1 MPDDAYDC
9 DVLVV
14 GGGLIG
20 LGASMFLAQQGLRA
34 WLVER
39 HKSISIHP
47 KARGVNVRSMEL
59 YRAAGVEA
67 AVRAAGEGRVEM
79 AIGDSLAGEYRQVMA
94 PVDDQTRL
102 GLSPTTF
109 CACDQHQIEPVLRA
123 RAAELGARL
132 FFSTTVIHIG
142 QDDCGVTAEV
152 VVGGAT
158 AAPPRSIRARYLVAA
173 DGAKGGIRSNLGIG
187 RHGRPVAGTGL
198 SVLFDADL
206 EPATRGRGVRTLVSA
221 SAGAIFMKGR
231 DSRTRHWLAVPP
243 RDGFEAQDEAALATK
258 VVPMIRSL
266 VGLPDLEPA
275 VESVMTWQTGAFVAD
290 RYRAGRIFLVG
301 DAAHLMP
308 PYGGLGGNTGV
319 ADAHNLAWKL
329 AAVCD
334 GRAGEAL
341 LDTYESERQP
351 IAEYTAGQ
359 VMRYAANPFELFG
372 RRDMVDL
379 QTVAMG
385 FRYFDETAT
394 GFDPAHPVEDPV
406 HPSGQ
411 PGTRTPHVELA
422 GTVSSTLDLLDPRG
436 FTFVAA
442 DSSPYVAAL
451 DGAPIAGVCVRAVC
465 RQDVVDIARWDAIY
479 DNPAAAGLLVRPDGV
494 ICWRAKPGHPDLR
507 AAVEQAYRR
516 ALHRR

>member
-1 MPDDAYDC
+1 VSDDAYDC
-9 DVLVV
+9 DVLIV

-20 LGASMFLAQQGLRA
+20 LGASMFAAQQGLRT

-39 HKSISIHP
+39 HETISIHP

-59 YRAAGVEA
+59 YRAAGIEA
-67 AVRAAGEGRVEM
+67 AVRAAGLDRMEL
-79 AIGDSLAGEYRQVMA
+79 AIGDNLAGEYQQ
-94 PVDDQTRL
+94 PVEPAIDPTGHR
-102 GLSPTTF
+102 LSPTAF

-123 RAAELGARL
+123 RAIELGAEL
-132 FFSTTVIHIG
+132 FFNSTVSAIA
-142 QDDCGVTAEV
+142 QDASGVSAEV
-152 VVGGAT
+152 VADSAQPVT
-158 AAPPRSIRARYLVAA
+158 PRHVRARYLVAA
-173 DGAKGGIRSNLGIG
+173 DGARSRIRDDLGIG

-206 EPATRGRGVRTLVSA
+206 APATRGRNVQTLVSA

-231 DSRTRHWLAVPP
+231 DSRTRHWMAIPP
-243 RDGFEAQDEAALATK
+243 RAEFDGLDDASLATK
-258 VVPMIRSL
+258 VVPMIRTV
-266 VGLPDLEPA
+266 VGLPDLQPD

-334 GRAGEAL
+334 GRAGEEL

-359 VMRYAANPFELFG
+359 VARFADNPFELFG
-372 RRDMVDL
+372 RRDMVEL

-385 FRYFDETAT
+385 FRYCDEAAT
-394 GFDPAHPVEDPV
+394 GFDPAHPVEDPAE
-406 HPSGQ
+406 PSGQ
-411 PGTRTPHVELA
+411 PGTRAPHIELVGA
-422 GTVSSTLDLLDPRG
+422 VSSTLDLLDPAG

-442 DSSPYVAAL
+442 DTSPYIAAL
-451 DGAPIAGVCVRAVC
+451 AGEPVPGVRTRAI
-465 RQDVVDIARWDAIY
+465 RREDVADLARWDAIY
-479 DNPAAAGLLVRPDGV
+479 DSAAAPGMLIRPDGV
-494 ICWRAKPGHPDLR
+494 ISWRADPGRPDPR
-507 AAVEQAYRR
+507 VAVEHAYHR

>member
-1 MPDDAYDC
+1 VHDGAFDC

-20 LGASMFLAQQGLRA
+20 LGASMFLAQQGLRT

-47 KARGVNVRSMEL
+47 KARGVSVRSMEL
-59 YRAAGVEA
+59 YRAAGIEA

-79 AIGDSLAGEYRQVMA
+79 AIGDNLAGEYQQVMT
-94 PVDDQTRL
+94 PPEDQTRRW
-102 GLSPTTF
+102 LSPTTF

-123 RAAELGARL
+123 RATELGARL
-132 FFSTTVIHIG
+132 FFNTTATHIA

-152 VVGGAT
+152 VADGTT
-158 AAPPRSIRARYLVAA
+158 AAAPSRIRARYLVAA
-173 DGAKGGIRSNLGIG
+173 DGAKGRIRSDLGIG
-187 RHGRPVAGTGL
+187 RHGRPVPGTGL

-206 EPATRGRGVRTLVSA
+206 EPATRGRGVRTLVSPR
-221 SAGAIFMKGR
+221 AGGIFMKGR
-231 DSRTRHWLAVPP
+231 DSQTRHWLAVPP
-243 RDGFEAQDEAALATK
+243 REDFDTADRESLATK
-258 VVPMIRSL
+258 VVPMIRSM
-266 VGLPDLEPA
+266 VGLPDLQPA

-334 GRAGEAL
+334 GRAGDEL

-351 IAEYTAGQ
+351 IAEYTAAQ
-359 VMRYAANPFELFG
+359 VVRFADNPFELFG
-372 RRDMVDL
+372 RRDMFHL
-379 QTVAMG
+379 QTVTMG
-385 FRYFDETAT
+385 FRYFDEAAT
-394 GFDPAHPVEDPV
+394 GFDPACPVEDPA

-411 PGTRTPHVELA
+411 PGTRAPHVELA
-422 GTVSSTLDLLDPRG
+422 GEVSSTLDLLDPCG

-442 DSSPYVAAL
+442 DTSCYIAAL
-451 DGAPIAGVCVRAVC
+451 QGEPITGVQTRAVR
-465 RQDVVDIARWDAIY
+465 RQDITDLATWDATY
-479 DNPAAAGLLVRPDGV
+479 ASPAAAGLLIRPDGV
-494 ICWRAKPGHPDLR
+494 TCWRAEPSDPDPR
-507 AAVEQAYRR
+507 TAVEQAYAR

>member
-1 MPDDAYDC
+1 MRDGAFDC
-9 DVLVV
+9 DVVVV

-20 LGASMFLAQQGLRA
+20 LGASMFLAQQGLRTR
-34 WLVER
+34 LVER

-59 YRAAGVEA
+59 YRAAGIEP
-67 AVRAAGEGRVEM
+67 AVRAAGEGRIEM
-79 AIGDSLAGEYRQVMA
+79 AIGDNLAGEYQQVMTPA
-94 PVDDQTRL
+94 DDQTRHW
-102 GLSPTTF
+102 LSPTTF

-123 RAAELGARL
+123 RATELGARL
-132 FFSTTVIHIG
+132 MFDTTVTQIA
-142 QDDCGVTAEV
+142 QDDCGVTVEV
-152 VVGGAT
+152 VTNGTAGASPT
-158 AAPPRSIRARYLVAA
+158 PIRARYLVAA
-173 DGAKGGIRSNLGIG
+173 DGAKGRIRTDLGIG

-206 EPATRGRGVRTLVSA
+206 EPATRGRGVRTLVSPR
-221 SAGAIFMKGR
+221 AGAIFMKGR

-243 RDGFEAQDEAALATK
+243 REDLDTADRESLATK
-258 VVPMIRSL
+258 VVPMIKSL
-266 VGLPDLEPA
+266 IGLPDLRPA
-275 VESVMTWQTGAFVAD
+275 VESVLTWQTGAYVAD

-334 GRAGEAL
+334 GRAGDGL

-351 IAEYTAGQ
+351 IAEYTAAQ
-359 VMRYAANPFELFG
+359 VVRFADNPFELFG

-379 QTVAMG
+379 QTVTMG
-385 FRYFDETAT
+385 FRYFDGAAT
-394 GFDPAHPVEDPV
+394 GFDRAHPVEDPA
-406 HPSGQ
+406 HPSAQ
-411 PGTRTPHVELA
+411 PGTRAPHVELTGDA
-422 GTVSSTLDLLDPRG
+422 VSTLDLLDPCG

-442 DSSPYVAAL
+442 DTSCYIAAL
-451 DGAPIAGVCVRAVC
+451 AAEPIAGVQTRAVR
-465 RQDVVDIARWDAIY
+465 RQDVTDLATWDTTY
-479 DNPAAAGLLVRPDGV
+479 GSQGVVGLLIRPDGV
-494 ICWRAKPGHPDLR
+494 ISWRAQPGHPDPR
-507 AAVEQAYRR
+507 AAVEQAYAH